1 MGSFFILLPYF
12 AFHFFLLLLLTH
24 FTSYTLSL
32 CNHHDSSAL
41 LQFKN
46 SFSVNTSSQPDIW
59 SRCSSFSS
67 RTESWK
73 NNTDCCKWDGVTCD
87 TESDY
92 VIGLDLSCNNLKGE
106 LHPNSTIFQLRRLQQ
121 LNLAFNNFSWSSIP
135 IGVGDLVKLTH
146 LNLSNC
152 YLNGNIPSTISHL
165 SKLVSLDLSSYW
177 YEQVGLKLNSFIW
190 KKLIHNATN
199 LRDLHLNGVNM
210 SSIGESSLSMLKNL
224 SSSLVSLSLRNTVLQ
239 GNISSDILSLP
250 NLQRLDLSFNQNLSG
265 QLPKSNW
272 STPLRYLDL
281 SYTAFSGE
289 IPYSIGQLK
298 YLTRLD
304 FSWCNFDGMVPL
316 SLWNLTQL
324 TYLDLSNNKLNGEI
338 SPLLSNLKHLIDCN
352 LANNNFSG
360 SIPIVYGNLI
370 KLEYL
375 ALSSNNLTGQV
386 PSSLFHL
393 PHLSHLGLSFNKL
406 VGPIPIEI
414 TKRSKLSY
422 VFLDD
427 NMLNGTIPHWCYSL
441 PSLLYLDL
449 SSNHLTGFIGEFSTY
464 SLQYLDLSNNHLTG
478 FIGEFSTYSLQSLHL
493 SNNNL
498 QGHFP
503 NSIFQLQNLTEL
515 YLSSTNL
522 SGVVDFHQFSKLKKL
537 WHLVLSHNTFLAI
550 NTDSSADSI
559 LPNLVDLELSNANIN
574 SFPKFLAQLPNL
586 QSLDLSNNNIH
597 GKIPKWFHKKLLNSW
612 KDIQDL
618 DLSFNKLQGDLPI
631 PPSSIGYF
639 SLSNNNFTGN
649 ISSTFCNASSLYTLN
664 LAHNNFQ
671 GDLPIPPDG
680 IKNYLLSNNNFTGDI
695 SSTFCNASYLN
706 VLNLAHNN
714 LTGMI
719 PQCLGTLTSLNVLDM
734 QMNNLYGNIP
744 RTFSKENAFQTI
756 KLNGN
761 QLEGPLPQSLSH
773 CSFLE
778 VLDLGDNNIEDT
790 FPNWLETLQELQV
803 LSLRSNNLHGAITCS
818 STKHSFPKL
827 RIFDV
832 SINNFSGPLPTS
844 CIKNFQGMMNVN
856 DSQIG
861 LQYKGD
867 GYYYNDSVVVTVKGF
882 FIELTRILTAF
893 TTIDL
898 SNNMFEGEIPQV
910 IGELNSLK
918 GLNLSNNGITGSIPQ
933 SLGHLRKLEWLDL
946 SCNQL
951 TGEIPVAL
959 TNLNFLSVLKLS
971 QNHLEGI
978 IPKGQQ
984 FNTFGNDSYEGNT
997 MLCGFPLSRLCKN
1010 DEDLPPHSTSE
1021 DEEESGF
1028 GWKAVAIGYGCGAIS
1043 GFLLGYNVF
1052 FFTGKP
1058 QWLVR
1063 IVENMFNIRLKR
1075 TNNRYCAN
1083 RRRMN

>member
-1 MGSFFILLPYF
+1 M
-12 AFHFFLLLLLTH
+12 
-24 FTSYTLSL
+24 
-32 CNHHDSSAL
+32 
-41 LQFKN
+41 
-46 SFSVNTSSQPDIW
+46 
-59 SRCSSFSS
+59 
-67 RTESWK
+67 
-73 NNTDCCKWDGVTCD
+73 
-87 TESDY
+87 SDH

-106 LHPNSTIFQLRRLQQ
+106 LHPNSTIFQLKHLQQ
-121 LNLAFNNFSWSSIP
+121 LNLAFNNFSESSMP

-146 LNLSNC
+146 LNLSYC
-152 YLNGNIPSTISHL
+152 YLSGNIPSTISHL

-177 YEQVGLKLNSFIW
+177 SEEVGLKLKSFIW

-199 LRDLHLNGVNM
+199 LRELHLNSVDM
-210 SSIGESSLSMLKNL
+210 SSITESSLSMLKNF
-224 SSSLVSLSLRNTVLQ
+224 SSSLVSLLLRNTGLQ
-239 GNISSDILSLP
+239 GNLSSDILSLP
-250 NLQRLDLSFNQNLSG
+250 NLQRLDLSFNDNLSG
-265 QLPKSNW
+265 QLPKSNL
-272 STPLRYLDL
+272 STPLRYLNLRL
-281 SYTAFSGE
+281 SAFSGE

-304 FSWCNFDGMVPL
+304 FSWCHLDGMVPL

-324 TYLDLSNNKLNGEI
+324 TYLSLSYNKL
-338 SPLLSNLKHLIDCN
+338 D
-352 LANNNFSG
+352 
-360 SIPIVYGNLI
+360 
-370 KLEYL
+370 
-375 ALSSNNLTGQV
+375 
-386 PSSLFHL
+386 
-393 PHLSHLGLSFNKL
+393 
-406 VGPIPIEI
+406 
-414 TKRSKLSY
+414 
-422 VFLDD
+422 
-427 NMLNGTIPHWCYSL
+427 
-441 PSLLYLDL
+441 
-449 SSNHLTGFIGEFSTY
+449 GFIGEFSTY
-464 SLQYLDLSNNHLTG
+464 SLQYLFLSNN
-478 FIGEFSTYSLQSLHL
+478 SLH
-493 SNNNL
+493 
-498 QGHFP
+498 GHFP
-503 NSIFQLQNLTEL
+503 NSIFQLQNLSYLT
-515 YLSSTNL
+515 LSSTNL
-522 SGVVDFHQFSKLKKL
+522 SGVVDFHQFSKLNKL
-537 WHLVLSHNTFLAI
+537 EYLHLSHNSFLSI
-550 NTDSSADSI
+550 NFDSSADSI
-559 LPNLVDLELSNANIN
+559 LPNLVDLVLSYSNIN
-574 SFPKFLAQLPNL
+574 SFPKFQTRNL
-586 QSLDLSNNNIH
+586 QRLDLSNNNIH

-612 KDIQDL
+612 NEISYI

-631 PPSSIGYF
+631 PPSGIQYF

-861 LQYKGD
+861 LQYKGV

-933 SLGHLRKLEWLDL
+933 SLSHLRNLEWLDL

-951 TGEIPVAL
+951 KGEIPVAL
-959 TNLNFLSVLKLS
+959 TNLNFLSVLNLS

-984 FNTFGNDSYEGNT
+984 FNTFGNDSFEGNT
-997 MLCGFPLSRLCKN
+997 MLCGFQLSKSCKN
-1010 DEDLPPHSTSE
+1010 EEDLPPHSTSE

>member
-1 MGSFFILLPYF
+1 MGSFFT
-12 AFHFFLLLLLTH
+12 FHFFLFLLLLITH
-24 FTSYTLSL
+24 FTSYTFSL
-32 CNHHDSSAL
+32 CNKHDNSAL

-46 SFSVNTSSQPDIW
+46 SFSVNTSSKPDPFFI
-59 SRCSSFSS
+59 SYFGPSCSSFSFK
-67 RTESWK
+67 TESWE
-73 NNTDCCKWDGVTCD
+73 NSTDCCEWDGVTCD
-87 TESDY
+87 TMSDH

-106 LHPNSTIFQLRRLQQ
+106 LHPNSTIFQLKHLQQ
-121 LNLAFNNFSWSSIP
+121 LNLAFNDFSLSSMP

-146 LNLSNC
+146 LNLSKC

-165 SKLVSLDLSSYW
+165 SKLVSLDLSRNW
-177 YEQVGLKLNSFIW
+177 HVGLKLNSFIW

-250 NLQRLDLSFNQNLSG
+250 NLQRLDLSFNHNLSG

-281 SYTAFSGE
+281 SSSAFSGE

-298 YLTRLD
+298 SLTQLD
-304 FSWCNFDGMVPL
+304 LSYCNFDGIVPL

-324 TYLDLSNNKLNGEI
+324 TYLDLSQNKLNGEI
-338 SPLLSNLKHLIDCN
+338 SPLLSNLKHLIHCD
-352 LANNNFSG
+352 LAENNFSG
-360 SIPIVYGNLI
+360 SIPNVYGNLI

-393 PHLSHLGLSFNKL
+393 PHLSYLYLSSNKL

-414 TKRSKLSY
+414 TKRSKLSI
-422 VFLDD
+422 VDLSF

-441 PSLLYLDL
+441 PSLLELGL
-449 SSNHLTGFIGEFSTY
+449 SDNHLTGFIGEFSTY
-464 SLQYLDLSNNHLTG
+464 SLQYLDLSNN
-478 FIGEFSTYSLQSLHL
+478 
-493 SNNNL
+493 NL
-498 QGHFP
+498 RGHFP

-515 YLSSTNL
+515 ILSSTNL
-522 SGVVDFHQFSKLKKL
+522 SGVVDFHQFSKLNKL
-537 WHLVLSHNTFLAI
+537 NSLVLSHNTFLAI

-559 LPNLVDLELSNANIN
+559 LPNLFSLDLSSANIN

-612 KDIQDL
+612 KDIWSV

-631 PPSSIGYF
+631 PPSGIQYF
-639 SLSNNNFTGN
+639 SLSNNNFTGY
-649 ISSTFCNASSLYTLN
+649 ISSTFCNASSLYML
-664 LAHNNFQ
+664 
-671 GDLPIPPDG
+671 D
-680 IKNYLLSNNNFTGDI
+680 
-695 SSTFCNASYLN
+695 
-706 VLNLAHNN
+706 LAHNN

-719 PQCLGTLTSLNVLDM
+719 PQCLGTLNSLHVLDM
-734 QMNNLYGNIP
+734 QMNNLYGSIP
-744 RTFSKENAFQTI
+744 RTFTKGNAFETI

-761 QLEGPLPQSLSH
+761 QLEGPLPQSLAN
-773 CSFLE
+773 CSYLE
-778 VLDLGDNNIEDT
+778 VLDLGDNNVEDT
-790 FPNWLETLQELQV
+790 FPDWLETLPELQV
-803 LSLRSNNLHGAITCS
+803 ISLRSNNLHGAITCS
-818 STKHSFPKL
+818 STKHTFPKL

-832 SINNFSGPLPTS
+832 SNNNFSGPLPTS
-844 CIKNFQGMMNVN
+844 CIKNFQGMMNVS
-856 DSQIG
+856 DDQIG
-861 LQYKGD
+861 LQYMGD
-867 GYYYNDSVVVTVKGF
+867 SYYYNDSVVVTVKGF
-882 FIELTRILTAF
+882 FMELTRILTAF

-933 SLGHLRKLEWLDL
+933 SLSHLRNLEWLDL

-951 TGEIPVAL
+951 KGEIPVAL
-959 TNLNFLSVLKLS
+959 TNLNFLSVLNLS

-984 FNTFGNDSYEGNT
+984 FNTFGNDSFEGNT
-997 MLCGFPLSRLCKN
+997 MLCGFPLSKSCKN
-1010 DEDLPPHSTSE
+1010 EEDRPPHSTSE

-1028 GWKAVAIGYGCGAIS
+1028 GWKAVAIGYACGAIF
-1043 GFLLGYNVF
+1043 GLLFGYNVF

-1058 QWLVR
+1058 EWLAR
-1063 IVENMFNIRLKR
+1063 HVEHMFDIRLKR
-1075 TNNRYCAN
+1075 TNNRAIAN
-1083 RRRMN
+1083 RIRMN

>member
-1 MGSFFILLPYF
+1 MGSFFIPLPYF
-12 AFHFFLLLLLTH
+12 TFHFFSLLLLTH
-24 FTSYTLSL
+24 FTSHTFSL
-32 CNHHDSSAL
+32 CNKHDNSAL

-46 SFSVNTSSQPDIW
+46 SFSVNTSSQPNPYFG
-59 SRCSSFSS
+59 CSSFSFK
-67 RTESWK
+67 TESWQ
-73 NNTDCCKWDGVTCD
+73 NSTDCCEWDGVTCD
-87 TESDY
+87 TMSDH

-106 LHPNSTIFQLRRLQQ
+106 LHPNSTIFQLKHLQQ
-121 LNLAFNNFSWSSIP
+121 LNLAFNHFSWSSMP

-165 SKLVSLDLSSYW
+165 SKLVSLDLSSFGDV
-177 YEQVGLKLNSFIW
+177 ELKLNPLTW

-199 LRDLHLNGVNM
+199 LRELYLDNVNM
-210 SSIGESSLSMLKNL
+210 SSIRESSLSMLKNL
-224 SSSLVSLSLRNTVLQ
+224 SSSLVSLSLRDTVLQ

-272 STPLRYLDL
+272 STPLRYLVL
-281 SYTAFSGE
+281 SSSAFSGE

-298 YLTRLD
+298 SLTQLVL
-304 FSWCNFDGMVPL
+304 SHCNFDGMVPL

-324 TYLDLSNNKLNGEI
+324 THLDLSLNKLNGEI
-338 SPLLSNLKHLIDCN
+338 SPLLSNLKHLIHCY
-352 LANNNFSG
+352 LAYNNFSG
-360 SIPIVYGNLI
+360 SIPNVYGNLI
-370 KLEYL
+370 KLKYL

-393 PHLSHLGLSFNKL
+393 PHLSHLYLADNKL

-427 NMLNGTIPHWCYSL
+427 NMLNGTIPQWCYSL
-441 PSLLYLDL
+441 PSLLELGL
-449 SSNHLTGFIGEFSTY
+449 S
-464 SLQYLDLSNNHLTG
+464 DNHLTG
-478 FIGEFSTYSLQSLHL
+478 FIGEFSTYSLQSLDL

-503 NSIFQLQNLTEL
+503 NSIFQLQNLTYL

-522 SGVVDFHQFSKLKKL
+522 SGVVDFHQFSKLNKL
-537 WHLVLSHNTFLAI
+537 WYLVLSHNTFLSI
-550 NTDSSADSI
+550 NIDSSIDSI
-559 LPNLVDLELSNANIN
+559 IPNLFSLDLSSANIN
-574 SFPKFLAQLPNL
+574 SFPKFQARNL
-586 QSLDLSNNNIH
+586 QTLDLSNNNIH
-597 GKIPKWFHKKLLNSW
+597 GKIPKWFHTKLLNSW
-612 KDIQDL
+612 KDIRYI
-618 DLSFNKLQGDLPI
+618 DLSFNMLQGDLPI
-631 PPSSIGYF
+631 PPSGIQYF

-649 ISSTFCNASSLYTLN
+649 ISSTFRNASSLYTLN

-671 GDLPIPPDG
+671 GDLPIPPSG
-680 IKNYLLSNNNFTGDI
+680 IQYFSLSNNNFTGYI
-695 SSTFCNASYLN
+695 SSTFCNASSLY
-706 VLNLAHNN
+706 VLDLAHNN
-714 LTGMI
+714 LKGMI
-719 PQCLGTLTSLNVLDM
+719 PQCLGTFPNLYVLDM
-734 QMNNLYGNIP
+734 QMNNLYGSIP
-744 RTFSKENAFQTI
+744 RTFTKGNAFETI

-761 QLEGPLPQSLSH
+761 QLEGSLPQSLAN
-773 CSFLE
+773 CSYLE
-778 VLDLGDNNIEDT
+778 VLDLGDNNVEDT
-790 FPNWLETLQELQV
+790 FPDWLETLPELQV
-803 LSLRSNNLHGAITCS
+803 ISLRSNNLHGAITCS
-818 STKHSFPKL
+818 STKHTFPKL

-832 SINNFSGPLPTS
+832 SNNNFSGPLPAS
-844 CIKNFQGMMNVN
+844 CIKNFQGMMKVN
-856 DSQIG
+856 DKKID
-861 LQYKGD
+861 LQYMRNG
-867 GYYYNDSVVVTVKGF
+867 YYNDSVVVTVKGF

-918 GLNLSNNGITGSIPQ
+918 GLNLSNNGITSSIPQ
-933 SLGHLRKLEWLDL
+933 SLSHLRNLEWLDL

-951 TGEIPVAL
+951 KGEIPVAL
-959 TNLNFLSVLKLS
+959 TNLNFLSVLNLS

-984 FNTFGNDSYEGNT
+984 FNTFGNDSFEGNT
-997 MLCGFPLSRLCKN
+997 MLCGFPLSKSCKN
-1010 DEDLPPHSTSE
+1010 EEDLPPHSTSE

-1028 GWKAVAIGYGCGAIS
+1028 GWKAVAIGYACGAIF
-1043 GFLLGYNVF
+1043 GLLFGYNVF

-1058 QWLVR
+1058 EWLVR
-1063 IVENMFNIRLKR
+1063 HVEHMFDIRLKR
-1075 TNNRYCAN
+1075 TNNRAIAN

>member
-1 MGSFFILLPYF
+1 MGSFFIPLPYF
-12 AFHFFLLLLLTH
+12 TFHFFLLLLLLTH
-24 FTSYTLSL
+24 FTSYTFSL
-32 CNHHDSSAL
+32 CNKHDNSAL

-46 SFSVNTSSQPDIW
+46 SFSVNTSSQPNPYFG
-59 SRCSSFSS
+59 CSSFSFK
-67 RTESWK
+67 TESWE
-73 NNTDCCKWDGVTCD
+73 NSTDCCEWDGVTCD
-87 TESDY
+87 TMSDH

-106 LHPNSTIFQLRRLQQ
+106 LHPNSTIFQLKHLQQ
-121 LNLAFNNFSWSSIP
+121 LNLAFNNFSESSMP

-146 LNLSNC
+146 LNLSYC
-152 YLNGNIPSTISHL
+152 YLSGNIPSTISHL

-177 YEQVGLKLNSFIW
+177 SEEVGLKLKSFIW

-199 LRDLHLNGVNM
+199 LRELHLNSVDM
-210 SSIGESSLSMLKNL
+210 SSITESSLSMLKNF
-224 SSSLVSLSLRNTVLQ
+224 SSSLVSLLLRNTGLQ
-239 GNISSDILSLP
+239 GNLSSDILSLP
-250 NLQRLDLSFNQNLSG
+250 NLQRLDLSFNDNLSG
-265 QLPKSNW
+265 QLPKSNL
-272 STPLRYLDL
+272 STPLRYLNLRL
-281 SYTAFSGE
+281 SAFSGE

-304 FSWCNFDGMVPL
+304 FSWCHLDGMVPL

-324 TYLDLSNNKLNGEI
+324 TYLSLSYNKLDGEI
-338 SPLLSNLKHLIDCN
+338 SPLLSNLKHLIHYD
-352 LANNNFSG
+352 LTDNNFSG

-375 ALSSNNLTGQV
+375 ALSFNNLTGQV

-393 PHLSHLGLSFNKL
+393 PHLSILGLSYNKL

-422 VFLDD
+422 VGLRD

-441 PSLLYLDL
+441 PSLLELYL
-449 SSNHLTGFIGEFSTY
+449 SNNNLTGFIGEFSTY
-464 SLQYLDLSNNHLTG
+464 SLQYLFLSNN
-478 FIGEFSTYSLQSLHL
+478 SLH
-493 SNNNL
+493 
-498 QGHFP
+498 GHFP
-503 NSIFQLQNLTEL
+503 NSIFQLQNLSYLT
-515 YLSSTNL
+515 LSSTNL
-522 SGVVDFHQFSKLKKL
+522 SGVVDFHQFSKLNKL
-537 WHLVLSHNTFLAI
+537 EYLHLSHNSFLSI
-550 NTDSSADSI
+550 NFDSSADSI
-559 LPNLVDLELSNANIN
+559 LPNLVDLVLSYSNIN
-574 SFPKFLAQLPNL
+574 SFPKFQTRNL
-586 QSLDLSNNNIH
+586 QRLDLSNNNIH

-612 KDIQDL
+612 NEISYI

-631 PPSSIGYF
+631 PPSGIQYF

-861 LQYKGD
+861 LQYKGV

-933 SLGHLRKLEWLDL
+933 SLSHLRNLEWLDL

-951 TGEIPVAL
+951 KGEIPVAL
-959 TNLNFLSVLKLS
+959 TNLNFLSVLNLS

-984 FNTFGNDSYEGNT
+984 FNTFGNDSFEGNT
-997 MLCGFPLSRLCKN
+997 MLCGFQLSKSCKN
-1010 DEDLPPHSTSE
+1010 EEDLPPHSTSE

>member
-1 MGSFFILLPYF
+1 M
-12 AFHFFLLLLLTH
+12 
-24 FTSYTLSL
+24 
-32 CNHHDSSAL
+32 
-41 LQFKN
+41 
-46 SFSVNTSSQPDIW
+46 
-59 SRCSSFSS
+59 
-67 RTESWK
+67 
-73 NNTDCCKWDGVTCD
+73 
-87 TESDY
+87 SDH

-106 LHPNSTIFQLRRLQQ
+106 LHPNSTIFQLKHLQQ
-121 LNLAFNNFSWSSIP
+121 LNLAFNNFSESSMP

-146 LNLSNC
+146 LNLSYC
-152 YLNGNIPSTISHL
+152 YLSGNIPSTISHL

-177 YEQVGLKLNSFIW
+177 SEEVGLKLKSFIW

-199 LRDLHLNGVNM
+199 LRELHLNSVDM
-210 SSIGESSLSMLKNL
+210 SSITESSLSMLKNF
-224 SSSLVSLSLRNTVLQ
+224 SSSLVSLLLRNTGLQ
-239 GNISSDILSLP
+239 GNLSSDILSLP
-250 NLQRLDLSFNQNLSG
+250 NLQRLDLSFNDNLSG
-265 QLPKSNW
+265 QLPKSNL
-272 STPLRYLDL
+272 STPL
-281 SYTAFSGE
+281 
-289 IPYSIGQLK
+289 
-298 YLTRLD
+298 
-304 FSWCNFDGMVPL
+304 
-316 SLWNLTQL
+316 
-324 TYLDLSNNKLNGEI
+324 
-338 SPLLSNLKHLIDCN
+338 
-352 LANNNFSG
+352 
-360 SIPIVYGNLI
+360 
-370 KLEYL
+370 
-375 ALSSNNLTGQV
+375 
-386 PSSLFHL
+386 
-393 PHLSHLGLSFNKL
+393 
-406 VGPIPIEI
+406 
-414 TKRSKLSY
+414 
-422 VFLDD
+422 
-427 NMLNGTIPHWCYSL
+427 
-441 PSLLYLDL
+441 
-449 SSNHLTGFIGEFSTY
+449 
-464 SLQYLDLSNNHLTG
+464 
-478 FIGEFSTYSLQSLHL
+478 
-493 SNNNL
+493 
-498 QGHFP
+498 
-503 NSIFQLQNLTEL
+503 
-515 YLSSTNL
+515 
-522 SGVVDFHQFSKLKKL
+522 
-537 WHLVLSHNTFLAI
+537 
-550 NTDSSADSI
+550 
-559 LPNLVDLELSNANIN
+559 
-574 SFPKFLAQLPNL
+574 SFPKFQTRNL
-586 QSLDLSNNNIH
+586 QRLDLSNNNIH

-612 KDIQDL
+612 NEISYI

-631 PPSSIGYF
+631 PPSGIQYF

-861 LQYKGD
+861 LQYKGV

-933 SLGHLRKLEWLDL
+933 SLSHLRNLEWLDL

-951 TGEIPVAL
+951 KGEIPVAL
-959 TNLNFLSVLKLS
+959 TNLNFLSVLNLS

-984 FNTFGNDSYEGNT
+984 FNTFGNDSFEGNT
-997 MLCGFPLSRLCKN
+997 MLCGFQLSKSCKN
-1010 DEDLPPHSTSE
+1010 EEDLPPHSTSE

>member
-1 MGSFFILLPYF
+1 MGSFFIPLPYF
-12 AFHFFLLLLLTH
+12 TFHFFLLLLITH
-24 FTSYTLSL
+24 FTSYTFSL
-32 CNHHDSSAL
+32 CNKHDNSAL

-46 SFSVNTSSQPDIW
+46 SFSVSTSSQLYFA
-59 SRCSSFSS
+59 RSSFSFK
-67 RTESWK
+67 TESWE
-73 NNTDCCKWDGVTCD
+73 NSTDCCEWDGVTCD
-87 TESDY
+87 TMSDH

-106 LHPNSTIFQLRRLQQ
+106 LHPNSTIFQLKHLQQ
-121 LNLAFNNFSWSSIP
+121 LNLAFNHFSWSSIP

-146 LNLSNC
+146 LNLS
-152 YLNGNIPSTISHL
+152 YSDLSGNIPSTISHL

-177 YEQVGLKLNSFIW
+177 SAEVGLKLNSFIW

-199 LRDLHLNGVNM
+199 LRELYLDNVNM
-210 SSIGESSLSMLKNL
+210 SSIRESSLSMLKNL
-224 SSSLVSLSLRNTVLQ
+224 SSSLVSLSLSETELQ
-239 GNISSDILSLP
+239 GNLSSDILSLP
-250 NLQRLDLSFNQNLSG
+250 NLQRLDLSSNDNLSG

-272 STPLRYLDL
+272 STPLRYLVL
-281 SYTAFSGE
+281 SFSAFSGE

-298 YLTRLD
+298 SLTQLVLS
-304 FSWCNFDGMVPL
+304 FCNFDGMVPL

-324 TYLDLSNNKLNGEI
+324 TYLDLSNN
-338 SPLLSNLKHLIDCN
+338 
-352 LANNNFSG
+352 
-360 SIPIVYGNLI
+360 
-370 KLEYL
+370 
-375 ALSSNNLTGQV
+375 
-386 PSSLFHL
+386 
-393 PHLSHLGLSFNKL
+393 
-406 VGPIPIEI
+406 
-414 TKRSKLSY
+414 
-422 VFLDD
+422 
-427 NMLNGTIPHWCYSL
+427 
-441 PSLLYLDL
+441 
-449 SSNHLTGFIGEFSTY
+449 HLTGFIGEFSTY
-464 SLQYLDLSNNHLTG
+464 SLQYLDLSNN
-478 FIGEFSTYSLQSLHL
+478 
-493 SNNNL
+493 NL

-503 NSIFQLQNLTEL
+503 NSIFQLQNLTDL

-522 SGVVDFHQFSKLKKL
+522 SGVVDFHQFSKLNKL
-537 WHLVLSHNTFLAI
+537 GSLDLSHNSFLSI
-550 NTDSSADSI
+550 NINSNVDSI

-597 GKIPKWFHKKLLNSW
+597 GKIPKWFHKKLMEWENSW
-612 KDIQDL
+612 NGISYI

-631 PPSSIGYF
+631 PPDGIGYF
-639 SLSNNNFTGN
+639 S
-649 ISSTFCNASSLYTLN
+649 
-664 LAHNNFQ
+664 
-671 GDLPIPPDG
+671 
-680 IKNYLLSNNNFTGDI
+680 LSNNNFTGDI

-832 SINNFSGPLPTS
+832 SNNNFSGPLPIS
-844 CIKNFQGMMNVN
+844 CIKNFKGMMNVN

-861 LQYKGD
+861 LQYKGA
-867 GYYYNDSVVVTVKGF
+867 GYYYNDSVVVTMKGF
-882 FIELTRILTAF
+882 SMELTKILTTF

-933 SLGHLRKLEWLDL
+933 SLSHLRNLEWLDL

-951 TGEIPVAL
+951 KGEIPVAL
-959 TNLNFLSVLKLS
+959 TNLNFLSVLNLS

-984 FNTFGNDSYEGNT
+984 FNTFGNDSFEGNT
-997 MLCGFPLSRLCKN
+997 MLCGFQLSKSCKN
-1010 DEDLPPHSTSE
+1010 EEDLPPHSTSE

>member
-1 MGSFFILLPYF
+1 MGSFFIPLPYF
-12 AFHFFLLLLLTH
+12 TFHFFLLLLITH
-24 FTSYTLSL
+24 FTSYTFSL
-32 CNHHDSSAL
+32 CNKHDNSAL

-46 SFSVNTSSQPDIW
+46 SFSVSTSSQLYFA
-59 SRCSSFSS
+59 RSSFSFK
-67 RTESWK
+67 TESWE
-73 NNTDCCKWDGVTCD
+73 NSTDCCEWDGVTCD
-87 TESDY
+87 TMSDH

-106 LHPNSTIFQLRRLQQ
+106 LHPNSTIFQLKHLQQ
-121 LNLAFNNFSWSSIP
+121 LNLAFNHFSWSSIP

-146 LNLSNC
+146 LNLS
-152 YLNGNIPSTISHL
+152 YSDLSGNIPSTISHL

-177 YEQVGLKLNSFIW
+177 SAEVGLKLNSFIW

-199 LRDLHLNGVNM
+199 LRELYLDNVNM
-210 SSIGESSLSMLKNL
+210 SSIRESSLSMLKNL
-224 SSSLVSLSLRNTVLQ
+224 SSSLVSLSLSETELQ
-239 GNISSDILSLP
+239 GNLSSDILSLP
-250 NLQRLDLSFNQNLSG
+250 NLQRLDLSSNDNLSG

-272 STPLRYLDL
+272 STPLRYLVL
-281 SYTAFSGE
+281 SFSAFSGE

-298 YLTRLD
+298 SLTQLVLS
-304 FSWCNFDGMVPL
+304 FCNFDGMVPL

-324 TYLDLSNNKLNGEI
+324 TYLDLSHNKLNGEI
-338 SPLLSNLKHLIDCN
+338 SPLLSNLKHLIHCD
-352 LANNNFSG
+352 LGLNNFSA
-360 SIPIVYGNLI
+360 SIPNVYGNLI

-375 ALSSNNLTGQV
+375 SLSSNNLTGQV

-393 PHLSHLGLSFNKL
+393 PHLSILGLSYNKL

-422 VFLDD
+422 VGLSD

-441 PSLLYLDL
+441 PSLLELHL
-449 SSNHLTGFIGEFSTY
+449 SNNHLTGFIGEFSTY
-464 SLQYLDLSNNHLTG
+464 SLQYLDLSNN
-478 FIGEFSTYSLQSLHL
+478 
-493 SNNNL
+493 NL

-503 NSIFQLQNLTEL
+503 NSIFQLQNLTDL

-522 SGVVDFHQFSKLKKL
+522 SGVVDFHQFSKLNKL
-537 WHLVLSHNTFLAI
+537 GSLDLSHNSFLSI
-550 NTDSSADSI
+550 NINSNVDSI

-597 GKIPKWFHKKLLNSW
+597 GKIPKWFHKKLMEWENSW
-612 KDIQDL
+612 NGISYI

-631 PPSSIGYF
+631 PPDGIGYF
-639 SLSNNNFTGN
+639 S
-649 ISSTFCNASSLYTLN
+649 
-664 LAHNNFQ
+664 
-671 GDLPIPPDG
+671 
-680 IKNYLLSNNNFTGDI
+680 LSNNNFTGDI

-832 SINNFSGPLPTS
+832 SNNNFSGPLPIS
-844 CIKNFQGMMNVN
+844 CIKNFKGMMNVN

-861 LQYKGD
+861 LQYKGA
-867 GYYYNDSVVVTVKGF
+867 GYYYNDSVVVTMKGF
-882 FIELTRILTAF
+882 SMELTKILTTF

-933 SLGHLRKLEWLDL
+933 SLSHLRNLEWLDL

-951 TGEIPVAL
+951 KGEIPVAL
-959 TNLNFLSVLKLS
+959 TNLNFLSVLNLS

-984 FNTFGNDSYEGNT
+984 FNTFGNDSFEGNT
-997 MLCGFPLSRLCKN
+997 MLCGFQLSKSCKN
-1010 DEDLPPHSTSE
+1010 EEDLPPHSTSE